1 LHGLVQLGASAVGGA
16 ADLAETWQREL
27 MGTRLAGGMAGR
39 ISAAAYA
46 RVRWSAER
54 VGGWAQAL
62 LGSAE
67 PGAGE
72 HESSGEREAVLAAL
86 NGAIGDRLA
95 AAGNPLALPMQ
106 LRRGGRALTLDKR
119 ALAHELPQASGKV
132 LVLVH
137 GLCRNDLQWR
147 RNGHDHGEA
156 LARKHGYTAVYLR
169 YNTGRHVPENGLE
182 FAQLMEELVAAWPV
196 KVEQIA
202 IIGHSMG
209 GLVARSA
216 CHHAAQAG
224 YRWPRRLRHLVFL
237 GTPHHGTP
245 LERGSNWLA
254 ELAGGTALTA
264 PFARL
269 ARLRSAGITDLRHG
283 NLLDEDW
290 RGHHRFEEPG
300 DHRTPVPLP
309 ARVHCYA
316 IAGTTGRRLG
326 DIRDRLLGDGV
337 IPLDTALGRHT
348 EAAHTLLFP
357 EEHQWIAFGVHHL
370 DLLSKPEVYERLEA
384 WLATPARPA
393 GQPKR
398 QSRRPRQ
405 S

>member
-1 LHGLVQLGASAVGGA
+1 LVRLGASAVGGA
-16 ADLAETWQREL
+16 ADLAETWQRDL
-27 MGTRLAGGMAGR
+27 MGRRLSAAMAGR

-54 VGGWAQAL
+54 VGDLAQAL
-62 LGSAE
+62 LGPAE
-67 PGAGE
+67 PGADE
-72 HESSGEREAVLAAL
+72 HESSSERDAVLAAL

-95 AAGNPLALPMQ
+95 ASGNPLAIRMQ
-106 LRRGGRALTLDKR
+106 LRRGGRALTLDKQ

-156 LARKHGYTAVYLR
+156 LAKKLGYTSVYLH

-182 FAQLMEELVAAWPV
+182 FAQLMEALVAAWPV
-196 KVEQIA
+196 KVAQIA
-202 IIGHSMG
+202 MIGHSMG

-216 CHHAAQAG
+216 CRHAAQAG
-224 YRWPRRLRHLVFL
+224 YRWPRLLRHLVFL
-237 GTPHHGTP
+237 GTPHHGAP

-254 ELAGGTALTA
+254 ELAGGTVLTA

-309 ARVHCYA
+309 ERVHCYA
-316 IAGTTGRRLG
+316 IAGTTGRRRG

-348 EAAHTLLFP
+348 EAAHTLLFR

-370 DLLSKPEVYERLEA
+370 DLLSSPEVYERLEA
-384 WLATPARPA
+384 WLATPDGTARRP
-393 GQPKR
+393 QR
-398 QSRRPRQ
+398 QRRRPRQ